1 MYPETGVVIFGIRSP
16 YIFNQF
22 IISEHA
28 ATVLSQK
35 RHDFVFVLSQ
45 MDVRFVSGD
54 QSFFKINGQSAMV
67 IGMEERIAAC
77 LVLHGMAEGCP
88 NSCQKLGIAKGFC
101 YVVISAQI
109 QCKYLVLLLSTG
121 RDHENGNCGPG
132 SYFLNH
138 FCSIQIWKSQI

>member
-54 QSFFKINGQSAMV
+54 QSFFKINGQAAMV

-77 LVLHGMAEGCP
+77 LVRMVWRRAVRILARSSELP
-88 NSCQKLGIAKGFC
+88 KGF
-101 YVVISAQI
+101 VM
-109 QCKYLVLLLSTG
+109 
-121 RDHENGNCGPG
+121 
-132 SYFLNH
+132 
-138 FCSIQIWKSQI
+138 